1 MSHNIGNIMK
11 QAKKLQERMA
21 ALQAELE
28 QKTVAATSGG
38 GMVTVTV
45 SGKGE
50 VVSLRIERDV
60 VNAED
65 VEMLQDLIL
74 AAVNEG
80 IRKAQE
86 MTQSEMMKLTGGF
99 KIPGLS

>member
-1 MSHNIGNIMK
+1 MK
-11 QAKKLQERMA
+11 QAKKLQERMGQ
-21 ALQAELE
+21 LQAEME
-28 QKTVAATSGG
+28 QKTVTATSGG

-50 VVSLRIERDV
+50 LVSLKIERDV

-80 IRKAQE
+80 VRKAQE
-86 MTQSEMMKLTGGF
+86 MAQSEMMKLTGGLN
-99 KIPGLS
+99 IPGLT

>member
-1 MSHNIGNIMK
+1 MSQNIGNIMK

-21 ALQAELE
+21 TLQAELE
-28 QKTVAATSGG
+28 LKTVTTTSGG
-38 GMVTVTV
+38 GMVTVVV

-50 VVSLRIERDV
+50 VVSLKIEKDV

-65 VEMLQDLIL
+65 VEMLQDLIM

-86 MTQSEMMKLTGGF
+86 MSQAEMMKLTGGLN
-99 KIPGLS
+99 IPGLT